1 MKPSRLLA
9 IASIAYVV
17 LLFLPRERFCSAG
30 TCHSSVGWQH
40 LFWGGIAALGVIF
53 ALDLARRSTEI
64 WLLLAGYLGI
74 STGIITGA
82 DFEGIVVQDSGE
94 FDLLTWTAFA
104 ILGLAGVMTILGLTI
119 LAGGRRETG
128 RGFRNLVTRVRTWRF
143 DSRDPPVS

>member
-1 MKPSRLLA
+1 MKTTRLLA
-9 IASIAYVV
+9 IASVAYVV

-53 ALDLARRSTEI
+53 ALDLARRSTDI
-64 WLLLAGYLGI
+64 WLLFAGYLGI

-94 FDLLTWTAFA
+94 LDLLTWTAFA

-119 LAGGRRETG
+119 LAGGWRET
-128 RGFRNLVTRVRTWRF
+128 RGSVTKLLQRVRKWRF
-143 DSRDPPVS
+143 GSAETP